1 MSSERLRDLR
11 GRLKNTNNA
20 GPVVSSCSGEAG
32 NPTTDNI
39 TSKYFPI
46 VIDTMVEN
54 IEKKSQSYNI
64 ASEASYF
71 KGSRVPKSQEKI
83 YDFEFF
89 PPKYFK
95 TFL

>member
-46 VIDTMVEN
+46 VIDTMVKN
-54 IEKKSQSYNI
+54 IGKRLILYKCER
-64 ASEASYF
+64 SE
-71 KGSRVPKSQEKI
+71 
-83 YDFEFF
+83 
-89 PPKYFK
+89 
-95 TFL
+95 LL

>member
-1 MSSERLRDLR
+1 MSSERLKDLR

-54 IEKKSQSYNI
+54 IAKSLNLTTLR
-64 ASEASYF
+64 AKRATL
-71 KGSRVPKSQEKI
+71 R
-83 YDFEFF
+83 DFEFWGKWGSKNLNF
-89 PPKYFK
+89 PPKMF
-95 TFL
+95 

>member
-1 MSSERLRDLR
+1 MSSERLKDLR

-46 VIDTMVEN
+46 DIDTMV
-54 IEKKSQSYNI
+54 KNI
-64 ASEASYF
+64 A
-71 KGSRVPKSQEKI
+71 KSLNLTTLRAKRA
-83 YDFEFF
+83 
-89 PPKYFK
+89 
-95 TFL
+95 

>member
-46 VIDTMVEN
+46 VIDTMV
-54 IEKKSQSYNI
+54 KNI
-64 ASEASYF
+64 AKSLNLTTLRAKRASLRDF
-71 KGSRVPKSQEKI
+71 EFWGSRVQKSQEKI
-83 YDFEFF
+83 
-89 PPKYFK
+89 
-95 TFL
+95 

>member
-46 VIDTMVEN
+46 VIDTMV
-54 IEKKSQSYNI
+54 KNI
-64 ASEASYF
+64 AKNLNLTTLRA
-71 KGSRVPKSQEKI
+71 KRATLK
-83 YDFEFF
+83 DFEFWG
-89 PPKYFK
+89 K
-95 TFL
+95 

>member
-1 MSSERLRDLR
+1 MSSERLKDLR

-46 VIDTMVEN
+46 VIDTMVKN
-54 IEKKSQSYNI
+54 LAKNLNLTTLRAKR
-64 ASEASYF
+64 ATL
-71 KGSRVPKSQEKI
+71 R
-83 YDFEFF
+83 DFEFWE
-89 PPKYFK
+89 K
-95 TFL
+95 

>member
-46 VIDTMVEN
+46 VIDTMV
-54 IEKKSQSYNI
+54 KNI
-64 ASEASYF
+64 A
-71 KGSRVPKSQEKI
+71 KSLNLTTLRAKRATLREVGFQNLR
-83 YDFEFF
+83 
-89 PPKYFK
+89 KYFK
-95 TFL
+95 EYFNTFL

>member
-1 MSSERLRDLR
+1 MSSERLKDLR

-46 VIDTMVEN
+46 VIDTMV
-54 IEKKSQSYNI
+54 KNI
-64 ASEASYF
+64 A
-71 KGSRVPKSQEKI
+71 KSLNLTTLRAKRATLK
-83 YDFEFF
+83 DFEFWG
-89 PPKYFK
+89 K
-95 TFL
+95 

>member
-1 MSSERLRDLR
+1 MSSERLKDLR

-54 IEKKSQSYNI
+54 IEKIPILQHCER
-64 ASEASYF
+64 SE
-71 KGSRVPKSQEKI
+71 
-83 YDFEFF
+83 
-89 PPKYFK
+89 
-95 TFL
+95 LL

>member
-1 MSSERLRDLR
+1 MSSERLKDLR

-46 VIDTMVEN
+46 VIDTMV
-54 IEKKSQSYNI
+54 KNI
-64 ASEASYF
+64 AKNLNLTTLRA
-71 KGSRVPKSQEKI
+71 KRATLK
-83 YDFEFF
+83 DFEFWG
-89 PPKYFK
+89 K
-95 TFL
+95 